1 MTLDGVQINIGDHL
15 TRKGDELSY
24 GGAKQILIHP
34 KYRSGGYDSF
44 PYDFCMI
51 QTTEKMK
58 IDGVKTQVACF
69 PESGVHAQARFQS
82 DRLLRIVKIAKKVSG
97 YRRFE
102 FFSRT
107 RLLRNFIYDCFYPMT
122 HIISQFSKKIFSENH
137 LFTLPLKL

>member
-1 MTLDGVQINIGDHL
+1 MPSPGVQINIGDHL
-15 TRKGDELSY
+15 TPNGDEMSY

-69 PESGVHAQARFQS
+69 PESGVHAQARFQF
-82 DRLLRIVKIAKKVSG
+82 DRLLGVVKKREKFSG
-97 YRRFE
+97 NCR
-102 FFSRT
+102 
-107 RLLRNFIYDCFYPMT
+107 
-122 HIISQFSKKIFSENH
+122 
-137 LFTLPLKL
+137 